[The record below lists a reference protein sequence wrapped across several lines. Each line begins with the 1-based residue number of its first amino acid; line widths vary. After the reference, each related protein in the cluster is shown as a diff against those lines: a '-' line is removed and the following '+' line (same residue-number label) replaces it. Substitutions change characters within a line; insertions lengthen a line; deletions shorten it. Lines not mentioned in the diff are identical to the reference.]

1 MITASNTK
9 LAKILSNIKSKDGEK
24 NLFQHLNKMY
34 EIKKLMNDDI
44 KYNDLFEDISLR
56 IKEKGS
62 YIQKEKKEEKKDIKL
77 YENEKKLLSTLT
89 KQEGEGEAAA
99 VGSINFIPDYVDLFN
114 KISYSGIGLSTK
126 ELLLIN
132 NSLRNLASTLPN
144 GNVSFFGKIFCSEKD
159 YYIVEATEIDPPADA
174 QYENDMEKR
183 KEDGINRNT
192 FFVTNNLNEKWVELP
207 DVKPR
212 QIIQSR
218 IIKYIFTGNL
228 NRKIYTNPTFDGEE
242 RHLLRC
248 QLARIYHGSKLVPS
262 INHYIIEDQENK
274 YKQFTLN
281 TEKVKKF
288 TNEHLTSL
296 HYWIHYPPGILK
308 CGRVSHIIEE
318 PPEGVDPEEFKKKII
333 SLDPFDERISPCEND
348 KYLITNF
355 QGSKDYYQIL
365 PWKLEQFYE
374 DNIYINPYVKMLDE
388 NNPDFDPAEQKEN
401 KFNYSVIT
409 VKSLRW
415 PGAVNAYV
423 NGESYFFYFGYG
435 MKTEDNNKESFSYQ
449 KFPII
454 PNDILTKDDQD
465 EPHDVEDQG
474 QGQVQGQGNATN
486 VDGKEEKKEEEKNE

>member
-1 MITASNTK
+1 
-9 LAKILSNIKSKDGEK
+9 
-24 NLFQHLNKMY
+24 
-34 EIKKLMNDDI
+34 
-44 KYNDLFEDISLR
+44 
-56 IKEKGS
+56 
-62 YIQKEKKEEKKDIKL
+62 
-77 YENEKKLLSTLT
+77 
-89 KQEGEGEAAA
+89 
-99 VGSINFIPDYVDLFN
+99 
-114 KISYSGIGLSTK
+114 
-126 ELLLIN
+126 
-132 NSLRNLASTLPN
+132 
-144 GNVSFFGKIFCSEKD
+144 
-159 YYIVEATEIDPPADA
+159 
-174 QYENDMEKR
+174 MEKR
-183 KEDGINRNT
+183 KEDGVNRNT
-192 FFVTNNLNEKWVELP
+192 FFVTNNLNEKWIELP
-207 DVKPR
+207 DVKPK

-318 PPEGVDPEEFKKKII
+318 PPEGVDPEEYKKKII

-435 MKTEDNNKESFSYQ
+435 MKAEDNNKESFSYQ

-474 QGQVQGQGNATN
+474 QGQGQGNATN

>member
-274 YKQFTLN
+274 
-281 TEKVKKF
+281 
-288 TNEHLTSL
+288 
-296 HYWIHYPPGILK
+296 
-308 CGRVSHIIEE
+308 
-318 PPEGVDPEEFKKKII
+318 
-333 SLDPFDERISPCEND
+333 
-348 KYLITNF
+348 
-355 QGSKDYYQIL
+355 
-365 PWKLEQFYE
+365 
-374 DNIYINPYVKMLDE
+374 
-388 NNPDFDPAEQKEN
+388 N
-401 KFNYSVIT
+401 KN
-409 VKSLRW
+409 L
-415 PGAVNAYV
+415 
-423 NGESYFFYFGYG
+423 
-435 MKTEDNNKESFSYQ
+435 
-449 KFPII
+449 
-454 PNDILTKDDQD
+454 
-465 EPHDVEDQG
+465 
-474 QGQVQGQGNATN
+474 
-486 VDGKEEKKEEEKNE
+486 